1 MVIFMVILV
10 ALHKTF
16 QDNKIGLSSL
26 NSYLSFT

>member
-1 MVIFMVILV
+1 MVFLS

-26 NSYLSFT
+26 NSYFSFA